1 MTDFHKEVLANG
13 HSAIDD
19 RADQL
24 NRYYAIVFI
33 IACVIFLTTKNIVG
47 KQIFCFTPQRF
58 TSLQVILVILRSSA
72 RMDLPKLLIVRPK
85 PILKGSSGITMRPN
99 E

>member
-1 MTDFHKEVLANG
+1 MSFMMDFRKEVVAES
-13 HSAIDD
+13 SAIDD

-33 IACVIFLTTKNIVG
+33 LACIIFLTTKNIVG

-58 TSLQVILVILRSSA
+58 TALQV
-72 RMDLPKLLIVRPK
+72 MCKHGLLHDNK
-85 PILKGSSGITMRPN
+85 
-99 E
+99 